1 MEKLNNRITKNV
13 IMIVLISGLTVGM
26 LFTSGIVG
34 RHDKMQGPPQMSGQQ
49 NGKQGGQQ
57 GGKMQGPPDMQQGQN
72 GGTQNGQNGQNGGQQ
87 TPPDGD
93 SGSQNSQQ
101 TPPDGNSG
109 GQSGQ
114 QTPPEQPSDN
124 SSNQQGG
131 NSGSQQT
138 GNTDDQQIQT
148 TSQQNG
154 QSSDQ
159 QIETTDQQ
167 DGTTDQQTAGQPGG
181 QNGQQ
186 MTPPDQQ
193 NGQQMGPQ
201 NGRSHRGGVSTGM
214 KVLAGFEAFG
224 IAALA
229 AYLIMSEFNKKSFKE
244 TMPDKKKATAF
255 AAAIVIAGSGLT
267 AAAVLIPGRNGC
279 MKNGMPQQMEQGQ
292 NGQQNQP
299 QSSSQVEAKG
309 AETVDGKEQTLNDS
323 YESTSENE
331 NVILVTN
338 GGTLTSDGA
347 TVNKKSGDGSDTDSC
362 DFNGVNAGILVN
374 EDSSANIKNATIK
387 TAATMSTGSKSK
399 ITIRD
404 STVTT
409 TGERS
414 CRGLDATNGGTIVAD
429 NVKIKTQGGSCAAL
443 ATDRGEGTVT
453 VTNSELET
461 NGAGSPVIY
470 STGNISIDKTT
481 GTANGS
487 QITVVEGKNSAT
499 ITASKVTASAAG
511 NRGDVDVC
519 GVMLYQSMSGD
530 ADEGTANF
538 TTEKSTLS
546 IDKKSDYYKTAPM
559 FFVTNTSAKINLT
572 DTRLNFG
579 SGVLL
584 SVKGTDEWGT
594 SGSNGG
600 TVELTAKDQTLEG
613 DVEADKISEVTIS
626 LSDGSSYEGAINKD
640 NTAKS
645 VTLKLSKDSRVKL
658 TGDTY
663 VTSLEDEDSDYSN
676 IDFNGHKLYVN
687 GKAVN

>member
-1 MEKLNNRITKNV
+1 MEKLNNRVAKNV

-26 LFTSGIVG
+26 LFTSGIIG

-49 NGKQGGQQ
+49 NGKHGGQQ
-57 GGKMQGPPDMQQGQN
+57 DGKMQGPPDIQQGQN
-72 GGTQNGQNGQNGGQQ
+72 GGPQNGQNG
-87 TPPDGD
+87 
-93 SGSQNSQQ
+93 SQQ
-101 TPPDGNSG
+101 TPPDGNSDS
-109 GQSGQ
+109 QNGQ

-124 SSNQQGG
+124 S
-131 NSGSQQT
+131 GSQQT
-138 GNTDDQQIQT
+138 GNTNDQQIQT
-148 TSQQNG
+148 TSQQSG

-201 NGRSHRGGVSTGM
+201 NGRGHRGGVSTGM
-214 KVLAGFEAFG
+214 KVLTGFEAFG

-244 TMPDKKKATAF
+244 TLPDKKKATAF
-255 AAAIVIAGSGLT
+255 AAAIVLAGSGLT

-279 MKNGMPQQMEQGQ
+279 MKNGMPQQMQQGQ
-292 NGQQNQP
+292 QGQQGQP

-309 AETVDGKEQTLNDS
+309 AETVDGKEQELNDS

-347 TVNKKSGDGSDTDSC
+347 TVDKKSGDGSDTDSC

-374 EDSSANIKNATIK
+374 EDSSADIKNATIK
-387 TAATMSTGSKSK
+387 TAATMSNGVFCTGSKSK
-399 ITIRD
+399 ITISD
-404 STVTT
+404 STITT

-499 ITASKVTASAAG
+499 ITDSKVTASAAG
-511 NRGDVDVC
+511 NRGDVDIC

-538 TTEKSTLS
+538 TAEKSTLT

-626 LSDGSSYEGAINKD
+626 LEDGSSYEGAINKD
-640 NTAKS
+640 DTAKS

>member
-1 MEKLNNRITKNV
+1 
-13 IMIVLISGLTVGM
+13 MIVLISGLTVGM
-26 LFTSGIVG
+26 LFTSGIIG

-49 NGKQGGQQ
+49 NGKHGGQQ
-57 GGKMQGPPDMQQGQN
+57 DGKMQGPPDIQQGQN
-72 GGTQNGQNGQNGGQQ
+72 GGPQNGQNG
-87 TPPDGD
+87 
-93 SGSQNSQQ
+93 SQQ
-101 TPPDGNSG
+101 TPPDGNSDS
-109 GQSGQ
+109 QNGQ

-124 SSNQQGG
+124 S
-131 NSGSQQT
+131 GSQQT
-138 GNTDDQQIQT
+138 GNTNDQQIQT
-148 TSQQNG
+148 TSQQSG

-201 NGRSHRGGVSTGM
+201 NGRGHRGGVSTGM
-214 KVLAGFEAFG
+214 KVLTGFEAFG

-244 TMPDKKKATAF
+244 TLPDKKKATAF
-255 AAAIVIAGSGLT
+255 AAAIVLAGSGLT

-279 MKNGMPQQMEQGQ
+279 MKNGMPQQMQQGQ
-292 NGQQNQP
+292 QGQQGQP

-309 AETVDGKEQTLNDS
+309 AETVDGKEQELNDS

-347 TVNKKSGDGSDTDSC
+347 TVDKKSGDGSDTDSC

-374 EDSSANIKNATIK
+374 EDSSADIKNATIK
-387 TAATMSTGSKSK
+387 TAATMSNGVFCTGSKSK
-399 ITIRD
+399 ITISD
-404 STVTT
+404 STITT

-499 ITASKVTASAAG
+499 ITDSKVTASAAG
-511 NRGDVDVC
+511 NRGDVDIC

-538 TTEKSTLS
+538 TAEKSTLT

-626 LSDGSSYEGAINKD
+626 LEDGSSYEGAINKD
-640 NTAKS
+640 DTAKS

>member
-1 MEKLNNRITKNV
+1 MEKLNNRVTKNV

-34 RHDKMQGPPQMSGQQ
+34 KHDKMQGPPQMSGQQ
-49 NGKQGGQQ
+49 NGQQGGQQ
-57 GGKMQGPPDMQQGQN
+57 DGKMQGPPDMQQGQN
-72 GGTQNGQNGQNGGQQ
+72 GGSQNGQNHQNGGQQ
-87 TPPDGD
+87 PPADG
-93 SGSQNSQQ
+93 
-101 TPPDGNSG
+101 TSG
-109 GQSGQ
+109 GQNGQ

-124 SSNQQGG
+124 S
-131 NSGSQQT
+131 GSQQT
-138 GNTDDQQIQT
+138 GNTDGQQTQT
-148 TSQQNG
+148 TSQQSG

-159 QIETTDQQ
+159 QIQTADQQVETTDQQ
-167 DGTTDQQTAGQPGG
+167 KETTDQQTAGQPGG

-193 NGQQMGPQ
+193 NGQQGQSGPQ
-201 NGRSHRGGVSTGM
+201 NGRGHKGDVSTGM
-214 KVLAGFEAFG
+214 KVLTGFEAFG

-244 TMPDKKKATAF
+244 TLPDKKKAAAF

-323 YESTSENE
+323 YESTNENE

-347 TVNKKSGDGSDTDSC
+347 TVDKKSGDGSDTDSC

-374 EDSSANIKNATIK
+374 EDSSADIKNATIK
-387 TAATMSTGSKSK
+387 TAATMSNGVFCTGSKSK
-399 ITIRD
+399 ITISD

-453 VTNSELET
+453 VTDSELET

-499 ITASKVTASAAG
+499 ITDSKVTASAAG

-530 ADEGTANF
+530 ADEGTASF
-538 TTEKSTLS
+538 TAEKSTLT

-645 VTLKLSKDSRVKL
+645 VTLKLSKDSKVKL

>member
-1 MEKLNNRITKNV
+1 MEKLNNRVTKNV

-34 RHDKMQGPPQMSGQQ
+34 RHDKMQGPPPMSGQQ

-72 GGTQNGQNGQNGGQQ
+72 GGPQNGQNGQNGGQQ
-87 TPPDGD
+87 TPPDGN
-93 SGSQNSQQ
+93 SGGQSSQQ
-101 TPPDGNSG
+101 TPPDGNSDS
-109 GQSGQ
+109 QNGQ
-114 QTPPEQPSDN
+114 QTPPEQPSD
-124 SSNQQGG
+124 

-148 TSQQNG
+148 TSQQSG

-167 DGTTDQQTAGQPGG
+167 DGITDQQTAGQPGG

-201 NGRSHRGGVSTGM
+201 NGRGHRGGVSTGM
-214 KVLAGFEAFG
+214 KVLTGFEAFG

-244 TMPDKKKATAF
+244 TLPDKKKATAF
-255 AAAIVIAGSGLT
+255 AAAIVLAGSGLT

-347 TVNKKSGDGSDTDSC
+347 TIDKKSGDGSDTDSC

-387 TAATMSTGSKSK
+387 TAATMSNGVFCTGSKSK
-399 ITIRD
+399 ITISD

-499 ITASKVTASAAG
+499 ITDSKVTASAAG

-538 TTEKSTLS
+538 TAEKSTLT

-626 LSDGSSYEGAINKD
+626 LNDGSSYEGAINKD

-645 VTLKLSKDSRVKL
+645 VTLKLSKDSKVKL
-658 TGDTY
+658 TDDTY